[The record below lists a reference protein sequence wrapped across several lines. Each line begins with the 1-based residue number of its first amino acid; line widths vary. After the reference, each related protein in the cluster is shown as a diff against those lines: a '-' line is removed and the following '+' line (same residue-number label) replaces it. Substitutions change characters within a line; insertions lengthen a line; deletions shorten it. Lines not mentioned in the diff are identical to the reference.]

1 MLTLADE
8 IDISRG
14 DVLAATPMRG
24 RRSPTSSPPTSSGWT
39 ASTCCPAG
47 NIS

>member
-8 IDISRG
+8 VDICRG
-14 DVLAATPMRG
+14 DVLAAAERA
-24 RRSPTSSPPTSSGWT
+24 RRSPTSSPRTSSGWT
-39 ASTCCPAG
+39 RSTCSPAG